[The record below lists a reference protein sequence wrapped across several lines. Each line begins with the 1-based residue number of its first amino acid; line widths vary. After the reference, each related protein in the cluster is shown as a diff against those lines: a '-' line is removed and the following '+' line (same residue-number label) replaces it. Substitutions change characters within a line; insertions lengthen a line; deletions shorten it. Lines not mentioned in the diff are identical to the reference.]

1 MAALFTGNHNYF
13 ILGLGVFFSLLI
25 IIFLFKIL
33 RTKANKNSSSIKKS
47 KEISFI
53 PNFALEDASDMLVLG
68 RRGAGGKHR
77 HTRRV
82 RRGFTPVPMLPMT
95 NTDDVSANANFGFIK
110 SDKKDNSKIDANT
123 LAAISAAISYYKRA
137 RKRG

>member
-1 MAALFTGNHNYF
+1 MAALFTKNHNYF
-13 ILGLGVFFSLLI
+13 ILALGVFFFLLIVISLL
-25 IIFLFKIL
+25 KIL

-53 PNFALEDASDMLVLG
+53 PNF
-68 RRGAGGKHR
+68 
-77 HTRRV
+77 
-82 RRGFTPVPMLPMT
+82 
-95 NTDDVSANANFGFIK
+95 VSANANFGFIK

-123 LAAISAAISYYKRA
+123 LAAISAAISYYKRV